1 MSRRTLVVAVV
12 VAAVLACTAGPALA
26 YGPYLSYPVDSDA
39 RLVQGTSQAVY
50 MWSEPAGAT
59 SSLKASRVERGAGS
73 ATGPYTIVAGIP
85 ALSGWFASG
94 DGLSVNVLW
103 KSGSAVFVARYDLS
117 TGAGA
122 YVPAPVCTDAQA
134 AALRG
139 VPGATVDPAGIAA
152 DGQGGAYIWCT
163 VSPAPTTGGYT
174 LLNHVSATGELATS
188 TPEMKAVE
196 RTVVT
201 LDSDDAGHA
210 FVLLTRGSDVMVDR
224 LTPTL
229 ASDWNGARDP
239 YLIHPVPAP
248 AQTALDLVASD
259 GAVLSWREGAKVK
272 LARFQA
278 DGDRLWIN
286 PPSVS
291 VTGAVK
297 LAADG
302 SGGAYVAG
310 VTDDGL
316 FVRHVLSSGRE
327 APWGGSSRLGLG
339 LTHPRVDALTTN
351 GAGDLFVAYS
361 SVVSVG
367 KPGIALLTYTG
378 GWSDVGPTG
387 ASPEWYSGAAPDGSG
402 GAYVMGGGGGAVLWR
417 IAGAGPQVTLR
428 PRAQVVE
435 CGQKVTLAGY
445 ATSAGGV
452 PMAGATILIRRVTA
466 AGMVTAGST
475 TATAGGYF
483 ASTIRPTSNATY
495 MATAGGTESARVAI
509 KVATRV
515 RLDTLSHLKPQGTRL
530 IEIFTGAVTPRH
542 AGQRVVIQKAVGSK
556 WRTVASGRV
565 DSRSRFRVVWALP
578 YKTATYKLRAAVPA
592 HADHAEGVSQAAT
605 LRVVIKKG

>member
-1 MSRRTLVVAVV
+1 MSRRILVIAVLA
-12 VAAVLACTAGPALA
+12 AAVLACAAGPALA
-26 YGPYLSYPVDSDA
+26 YGPYLSYPVDGGA
-39 RLVQGTSQAVY
+39 RLVQGASQAVY

-59 SSLKASRVERGAGS
+59 SSLKASRVERGAGG
-73 ATGPYTIVAGIP
+73 ATGPYSVVADIP

-94 DGLSVNVLW
+94 DGLSANLLW
-103 KSGSAVFVARYDLS
+103 KSGGTVYVTRYDLS

-139 VPGATVDPAGIAA
+139 VPGTTVVPAGIAA

-163 VSPAPTTGGYT
+163 VSPAPTSGGYT
-174 LLNHVSATGELATS
+174 LLNHVSATGALATS
-188 TPEMKAVE
+188 TPAMKVVE
-196 RTVVT
+196 RTVVA

-210 FVLLTRGSDVMVDR
+210 FVLLTGGSDVTVDR
-224 LTPTL
+224 LGPTL

-239 YLIHPVPAP
+239 YLIHPAPSP

-259 GAVLSWREGAKVK
+259 GALVSWREGAKIKV
-272 LARFQA
+272 ARFEG

-310 VTDDGL
+310 VANGGL
-316 FVRHVLSSGRE
+316 FVRHVLSSGQE
-327 APWGGSSRLGLG
+327 APWGGSSLPGLG
-339 LTHPRVDALTTN
+339 LTQPRVDAVTTN
-351 GAGDLFVAYS
+351 SAGDLFVAYS

-378 GWSDVGPTG
+378 GWTDVGPAG
-387 ASPEWYSGAAPDGSG
+387 AGPVWYSGAVPDGSG

-417 IAGAGPQVTLR
+417 IADAGAQVTLR
-428 PRAQVVE
+428 PRAEVVE
-435 CGQKVTLAGY
+435 HGQKVVVAGY
-445 ATSAGGV
+445 ATTAGGV
-452 PMAGATILIRRVTA
+452 PMAGATVLIRKVTA
-466 AGMVTAGST
+466 AGMVTVGSA

-483 ASTIRPTSNATY
+483 TSTMKPTANGTY
-495 MATAGGTESARVAI
+495 VATAGGTESAKAVI

-515 RLDTLSHLKPQGTRL
+515 RLDALSHLRPQGTRL
-530 IEIFTGAVTPRH
+530 IEILTGAVSPRH
-542 AGQRVVIQKAVGSK
+542 AGQRVVIQKAVGSR

-592 HADHAEGVSQAAT
+592 HADHAEGASQTAT